1 MVYAGVGPLRQLVA
15 EHRLGQ
21 SVDWDAGQA
30 AEAMAQA
37 LEQPVDDAER
47 RRLSDWV
54 ERNYSLRSVGNRA
67 AAAIADAAEAFRA
80 R

>member
-1 MVYAGVGPLRQLVA
+1 
-15 EHRLGQ
+15 
-21 SVDWDAGQA
+21 VDWDAGQV
-30 AEAMAQA
+30 AEAMAAA
-37 LEQPVDDAER
+37 LEEPVDDAER

-67 AAAIADAAEAFRA
+67 AAATADAAEAFRL